1 MDKTKKNLTELTRC
15 SVAEYKAL
23 PKHPVILLADN
34 VRSMHN
40 IGALFRTADA
50 FRIHSM
56 ILAGISGCPP
66 HPEIAKSALGAEEA
80 VDWTHV
86 DDAVAEASRL
96 RSLGWKI
103 CVLEQSHGSIPLH
116 SFNPDD
122 SSGRFVLV
130 VGNEVNGVDQRLVD
144 MADYVLEIP
153 QEGTKHSLNVSTSA
167 AIALYHLFL
176 IITQK

>member
-86 DDAVAEASRL
+86 DDAVAEASIYAVSDGRYACL
-96 RSLGWKI
+96 SNHTAAYHCI
-103 CVLEQSHGSIPLH
+103 PSIPMTR
-116 SFNPDD
+116 PDVLC
-122 SSGRFVLV
+122 SS
-130 VGNEVNGVDQRLVD
+130 
-144 MADYVLEIP
+144 
-153 QEGTKHSLNVSTSA
+153 
-167 AIALYHLFL
+167 
-176 IITQK
+176 